1 MPVGFRF
8 YLALGGAALGIGL
21 LVWILMLVFA
31 RAIYAWGFLGA
42 FLVLSA
48 VLVLI
53 GWIVDRREAQRMRDV

>member
-1 MPVGFRF
+1 MGLRF

-53 GWIVDRREAQRMRDV
+53 GWVVDRREAQRMRDV

>member
-1 MPVGFRF
+1 VGFRF
-8 YLALGGAALGIGL
+8 YLALGGAVLGIGL

-42 FLVLSA
+42 FLVLAA

-53 GWIVDRREAQRMRDV
+53 GWVVDRREAQRMRDV

>member
-1 MPVGFRF
+1 VGFRF

-53 GWIVDRREAQRMRDV
+53 GWVVDRREAQRMRDV

>member
-1 MPVGFRF
+1 MGLRF

-53 GWIVDRREAQRMRDV
+53 GWVVDRREAQLMRDV

>member
-1 MPVGFRF
+1 
-8 YLALGGAALGIGL
+8 
-21 LVWILMLVFA
+21 MLVFA

-53 GWIVDRREAQRMRDV
+53 GWVVDRREAQRMRDV

>member
-1 MPVGFRF
+1 MGFRF

-53 GWIVDRREAQRMRDV
+53 GWVVDRREAQRMRDV